1 MMTTVNGFLISTKI
15 QRILTHIHIHY
26 SHTIRLS
33 ELALVFN
40 NHPAHLSR
48 KFKKE
53 IGVPFLQY
61 VSNLRIEKATQLLL
75 STEKSV
81 KEISYDVGFTR
92 PEIFSKAFKRHM
104 GCCPTDYR
112 ASTLSASL
120 TQNHLAFPQIG
131 PNAPGVQTIAEPNGT
146 AVLPV
151 EHLGMSRN
159 NRI

>member
-1 MMTTVNGFLISTKI
+1 LVLVKQRGGMVTMMTTVNGLLISTKI
-15 QRILTHIHIHY
+15 HRILTYIHIHY
-26 SHTIRLS
+26 IHAIRLS

-53 IGVPFLQY
+53 IGIPFLQY
-61 VSNLRIEKATQLLL
+61 VSNLRIEKAAQLLL

-104 GCCPTDYR
+104 GSSPTNYR
-112 ASTLSASL
+112 NHILGGFPITSMKSSFIKNPSL
-120 TQNHLAFPQIG
+120 RDEIPILDMK
-131 PNAPGVQTIAEPNGT
+131 
-146 AVLPV
+146 LD
-151 EHLGMSRN
+151 LYS
-159 NRI
+159 